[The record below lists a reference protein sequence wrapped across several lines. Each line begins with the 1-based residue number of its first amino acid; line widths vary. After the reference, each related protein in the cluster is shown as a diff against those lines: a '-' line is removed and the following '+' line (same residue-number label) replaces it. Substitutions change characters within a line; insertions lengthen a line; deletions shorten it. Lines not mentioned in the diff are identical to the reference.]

1 MKILKSFFVG
11 LFWLLIIALMIAPLG
26 LIYQIS
32 NAEMAQYAT
41 PSAPVLREVAIGGIA
56 QACRTD
62 VHEYVTL
69 SGSFTSDA
77 YAYMELEYKNPGIIR
92 WQVYTG
98 SEVQE
103 GDVLGTYKGE
113 EILST
118 QTGIL
123 VENNAYSADPY
134 LRFQLFT
141 PVEFSCRVE
150 DRTLSILK
158 RNDTLTTEDG
168 ETVRLVFASRQK
180 NPDGTTNVRLS
191 IDTDRYTF
199 GQALNELRILSGRV
213 YQKTLVLPAACVY
226 QKNVGEDEPWY
237 ARQVTED
244 GIFVREREVKVGYS
258 NGDVICVTGV
268 EEGEYFDTGYKA
280 IAGG

>member
-1 MKILKSFFVG
+1 MKILKSLFVG

-56 QACRTD
+56 QAYRTD

-77 YAYMELEYKNPGIIR
+77 YAYMELEYKNPSIIR

-98 SEVQE
+98 TEVQE

-168 ETVRLVFASRQK
+168 ETVQLVFASRQK